1 MTKNTILI
9 ELWEKAQKHFENDIY
24 IDMAKKR
31 FFNYGM
37 RKAKKDLQQIYNLYN
52 YGYYNENELKLYYD
66 IIN

>member
-9 ELWEKAQKHFENDIY
+9 ELWEKTQKHFKKNIY
-24 IDMAKKR
+24 IDIAKEK

-37 RKAKKDLQQIYNLYN
+37 KKTKKDLQQIYNLCS
-52 YGYYNENELKLYYD
+52 YGYYNEKEIKLYYD